1 MRYKELIKFDQG
13 RIQNTLSGEVS
24 KINHS
29 YKGYFASLQA
39 LIQVFVYMSFAFFV
53 NMHFAILV
61 TIGGLITNLIYK
73 GIYKKTIRASHKVTT
88 LSNTFEGFLVQLVT
102 NLKYFKATGLIKK
115 YQTKLDDAVRGIE
128 EENRI
133 IGMLASILTAAREP
147 ILIVVVSAVIL
158 IQNQVL
164 GAPLG
169 PILIS
174 LLFFY
179 RSLSYLMVMQNSWN
193 QFMSLSGSLQNM
205 TTFRENLSIAKETD
219 GTTPYLSL
227 EAGIVARDLS
237 FDYSDATVIK
247 GVNLEIRKNQTV
259 AIVGESGSGK
269 TTLVNLIAGLFL
281 PTAGELSIGGVNS
294 EELEKKGYQERV
306 GYITQEPVIF
316 NDSIFN
322 NVSFWDEPNES
333 NLIRFEQALK
343 KAAIMDFV
351 NEQRE
356 GKNTLLGSNGINLSG
371 GQKQRISI
379 ARELYKEIDLLIMDE
394 ATSALDSKTEL
405 EIQENI
411 SSLKGTFTMIII
423 AHRLSTIRNADL
435 IVLMDA
441 GEIVNV
447 GTFTELVD
455 SSELFKEMVQ
465 LQKIK

>member
-1 MRYKELIKFDQG
+1 M
-13 RIQNTLSGEVS
+13 
-24 KINHS
+24 
-29 YKGYFASLQA
+29 
-39 LIQVFVYMSFAFFV
+39 
-53 NMHFAILV
+53 
-61 TIGGLITNLIYK
+61 
-73 GIYKKTIRASHKVTT
+73 
-88 LSNTFEGFLVQLVT
+88 
-102 NLKYFKATGLIKK
+102 
-115 YQTKLDDAVRGIE
+115 
-128 EENRI
+128 
-133 IGMLASILTAAREP
+133 
-147 ILIVVVSAVIL
+147 
-158 IQNQVL
+158 
-164 GAPLG
+164 
-169 PILIS
+169 
-174 LLFFY
+174 
-179 RSLSYLMVMQNSWN
+179 
-193 QFMSLSGSLQNM
+193 
-205 TTFRENLSIAKETD
+205 
-219 GTTPYLSL
+219 
-227 EAGIVARDLS
+227 
-237 FDYSDATVIK
+237 
-247 GVNLEIRKNQTV
+247 
-259 AIVGESGSGK
+259 
-269 TTLVNLIAGLFL
+269 VNLIAGLFL

-447 GTFTELVD
+447 APLPNWWIL
-455 SSELFKEMVQ
+455 ELFKEMVAT
-465 LQKIK
+465 KD